1 MGICILDRLRT
12 CPYNLLSRCPSVFF
26 SGHSWVHGKPQF
38 LVDGF
43 LLLAT
48 NNKSAEKQSY
58 IYFDKC
64 MVPDVA
70 DLNQLFTSV
79 ELQRLKSSGI
89 KNIFLLGL
97 FFKWLF
103 ISNLNYLVY
112 YFYYNFHVV
121 QCRRFIGFDQW
132 HVARSIRVGRRKI
145 FIAILL
151 VKNAGLSPE
160 THVSKFV
167 I

>member
-1 MGICILDRLRT
+1 M
-12 CPYNLLSRCPSVFF
+12 
-26 SGHSWVHGKPQF
+26 HGKPQF

-89 KNIFLLGL
+89 KNIFL
-97 FFKWLF
+97 
-103 ISNLNYLVY
+103 
-112 YFYYNFHVV
+112 
-121 QCRRFIGFDQW
+121 
-132 HVARSIRVGRRKI
+132 
-145 FIAILL
+145 
-151 VKNAGLSPE
+151 
-160 THVSKFV
+160 
-167 I
+167 